1 MPIFTNDGHIFNAT
15 FLFAT
20 GKVWNDIS
28 VSASALSKVS
38 DVCHTHIASGFPN
51 FSPRSCLMFGF
62 LAETVLEHTS
72 QLEWFFLPESK
83 PCFLHQLIWVDGWCP
98 RAEIS
103 SKAKSM
109 CPPTQNSV
117 YSHDHKHP
125 LWCPTITLASLDVE
139 PVQIQ
144 LQFPSSSLCCN
155 MD

>member
-1 MPIFTNDGHIFNAT
+1 MPVFTNDGHIFNAT

-20 GKVWNDIS
+20 GKAWNDIS

-51 FSPRSCLMFGF
+51 FSPRPCLMFGF
-62 LAETVLEHTS
+62 LAETVLERTS

-83 PCFLHQLIWVDGWCP
+83 PCFLHQLLWVDGWCP

-109 CPPTQNSV
+109 PPPSELSV
-117 YSHDHKHP
+117 LPWPQTPTVVSHHHTG
-125 LWCPTITLASLDVE
+125 LLGCGV
-139 PVQIQ
+139 
-144 LQFPSSSLCCN
+144 SSDPAAVS
-155 MD
+155 

>member
-1 MPIFTNDGHIFNAT
+1 MPVFTNDGHIFNAT

-20 GKVWNDIS
+20 GKAWNDIS

-51 FSPRSCLMFGF
+51 FPLDHVLCLAFLLRLSWNVHPNLSGSSCLNLSPVSCISFSGLM
-62 LAETVLEHTS
+62 ADA
-72 QLEWFFLPESK
+72 PEQKSHLK
-83 PCFLHQLIWVDGWCP
+83 PRV
-98 RAEIS
+98 
-103 SKAKSM
+103 
-109 CPPTQNSV
+109 CPPPQNSA